1 MASWE
6 IGERNDDD
14 FAGEIIE
21 LNGFF
26 FRQAMFDFH
35 ASARVQLETWYFHV
49 FLVDFSG
56 KVIASLPTSQVPHYQ
71 HWLKPPSNTWK
82 AICSRQ
88 LDDLDIYVPISR
100 FLTHLDIYFLNF
112 LVFQLLK
119 RWNLW
124 KPGI

>member
-1 MASWE
+1 
-6 IGERNDDD
+6 
-14 FAGEIIE
+14 
-21 LNGFF
+21 
-26 FRQAMFDFH
+26 
-35 ASARVQLETWYFHV
+35 
-49 FLVDFSG
+49 
-56 KVIASLPTSQVPHYQ
+56 VIASLPTSQVPHYQ